1 MAEEEQQKEAQNQEQ
16 NAEATEA
23 VEAGAEAVEETAGA
37 EPKAPSVLVPM
48 LLSAVITVVGVG
60 VMVAVILPGQ
70 ISKAIADASHHDG
83 NSTEAHDGKEGD
95 SHGGKEGDSH
105 EGEGDSHEGE
115 GETEEGD
122 AAGAVEDDPK
132 KPEPIVPEGENI
144 VINPAGSGGTRYLLV
159 EIFLL
164 RKDVEDKKFPA
175 QVLKSTQLLQAVTVE
190 TLSAQSAQALAD
202 PATKE
207 RLKHTL
213 KLAFQEKLG
222 EKHPIKE
229 LIVSKWIMQ

>member
-1 MAEEEQQKEAQNQEQ
+1 MAEEEPQQGEQNQEQ

-23 VEAGAEAVEETAGA
+23 VEAGAEAAEEAAVA
-37 EPKAPSVLVPM
+37 EPKAPSMLIPM
-48 LLSAVITVVGVG
+48 LLSAVITVAGVG
-60 VMVAVILPGQ
+60 VMVVVILPKQ
-70 ISKAIADASHHDG
+70 IKTAIAAASAASHHDG
-83 NSTEAHDGKEGD
+83 NSTGAHGEEGHGEEGHGEEGHGEGD
-95 SHGGKEGDSH
+95 SHG
-105 EGEGDSHEGE
+105 EGE
-115 GETEEGD
+115 EEGD
-122 AAGAVEDDPK
+122 TAGTEEDDPK
-132 KPEPIVPEGENI
+132 KPEPIVAEGENI

-175 QVLKSTQLLQAVTVE
+175 EIKKNAKLLEAVTVE
-190 TLSAQSAQALAD
+190 TLSAQSAQALSD

-213 KLAFQEKLG
+213 KLAYQEKLG
-222 EKHPIKE
+222 SKHPIEE